1 MNLKFLLKI
10 NLIFENYDYLYLFYK
25 HFKNMEKK
33 TENQLLLKDVMNS
46 IEEFYAL
53 DTNERKFS
61 KKIRNYLK
69 KKEKVFLKLIARF

>member
-1 MNLKFLLKI
+1 
-10 NLIFENYDYLYLFYK
+10 
-25 HFKNMEKK
+25 
-33 TENQLLLKDVMNS
+33 MNS